1 MKLKQYEVVTQPQ
14 FLKEPLQ
21 DILKRYKTIKK
32 WAYILHDKDK
42 DATPHYD
49 IYLNFGDTG
58 VESSEVAKWFGLQES
73 QIEKVKG
80 RAQDMLLYLIH
91 GNDSQ
96 RHKYQYSP
104 DEVVANFDFKSELAK
119 AKILGNF
126 DKYSYAQQLKFIK
139 TLPKDEQVKAFKQ
152 LKDHWKLHCEYLTL
166 NPDRDIQVM
175 FVTGKAG
182 SGKTYYAKKF
192 LKQLNYDF
200 AISSA
205 SNDPFQDYQGQDG
218 MILDDV
224 RDTVFEFQDLL
235 KMLDN
240 NTASSFKSRFNN
252 KVFNGK
258 MIVITS
264 SIPLNY
270 WYKSQSSN
278 LPSWYKEVRTSGK
291 EDFKQLTRRISCYV
305 VVTEDTVTVYNEL
318 DDDGKPCGRKTV
330 YENELKK
337 LKQEKQKENKFD
349 FKAVFDSFCEKVEV
363 ERSTLFMTEVLEED
377 GLPF

>member
-1 MKLKQYEVVTQPQ
+1 MKLKQYEVVTQPE

-58 VESSEVAKWFGLQES
+58 VDSAEVAKWFGLQES
-73 QIEKVKG
+73 QVEKVKG

-126 DKYSYAQQLKFIK
+126 SKYSYAKQLSFIK
-139 TLPKDEQVKAFKQ
+139 TLPKDEQVRAYKQ
-152 LKDHWKLHCEYLTL
+152 LKEHWKLHCEYLTL
-166 NPDRDIQVM
+166 NPDRDMQVM
-175 FVTGKAG
+175 FITGKAG

-192 LKQLNYDF
+192 LKQLDYDF
-200 AISSA
+200 AISSS
-205 SNDPFQDYQGQDG
+205 SNDPYQDYQGQDAI
-218 MILDDV
+218 ILDDV

-240 NTASSFKSRFNN
+240 NTSSSVKSRFAN

-258 MIVITS
+258 MIVLTS
-264 SIPLNY
+264 SIPLQY
-270 WYKSQSSN
+270 WYKSMNSSM
-278 LPSWYKEVRTSGK
+278 PAWYKAVRMSGN
-291 EDFKQLTRRISCYV
+291 EDFNQLCRRISCYV
-305 VVTEDTVTVYNEL
+305 VVSDDTVSVYNSINE
-318 DDDGKPCGRKTV
+318 DGKPCGSCAV
-330 YENELKK
+330 YENEVKK
-337 LKQEKQKENKFD
+337 LKKEKKEKFD
-349 FKAVFDSFCEKVEV
+349 FKSVFDSFCEKVEV
-363 ERSTLFMTEVLEED
+363 PVQQKLELIED
-377 GLPF
+377 TKGLPF

>member
-1 MKLKQYEVVTQPQ
+1 MKLKQYEVVTQPK

-58 VESSEVAKWFGLQES
+58 VESKEVAKWFGLQES
-73 QIEKVKG
+73 QVEKVKG

-96 RHKYQYSP
+96 KHKYQYSP

-139 TLPKDEQVKAFKQ
+139 TLPKDEQVRAYKQ

-192 LKQLNYDF
+192 LEKLDYDF
-200 AISSA
+200 AVSSS
-205 SNDPFQDYQGQDG
+205 SNDPFQDYQGQDAI
-218 MILDDV
+218 ILDDV

-240 NTASSFKSRFNN
+240 NTASSFKSRFAN

-258 MIVITS
+258 MMVLTS
-264 SIPLNY
+264 SVPLQY
-270 WYKSQSSN
+270 WYKSASSN
-278 LPSWYKEVRTSGK
+278 MPSWYKEVRTSGK
-291 EDFKQLTRRISCYV
+291 EDFNQLCRRISCYV
-305 VVTEDTVTVYNEL
+305 VVTEETVTVYNEL
-318 DDDGKPCGRKTV
+318 DENGKPCGRSSV

-337 LKQEKQKENKFD
+337 LKQNKQKQKFD
-349 FKAVFDSFCEKVEV
+349 FKSVFDSFCEKAEV
-363 ERSTLFMTEVLEED
+363 ERQQLTLTPIDED
-377 GLPF
+377 LPF

>member
-49 IYLNFGDTG
+49 IYINFGDTG

-119 AKILGNF
+119 AQILGNF

-175 FVTGKAG
+175 FITGKAG

-192 LKQLNYDF
+192 LKKLNYDF

-218 MILDDV
+218 IILDDV

-264 SIPLNY
+264 SIPLQY
-270 WYKSQSSN
+270 WYKSLSSSM
-278 LPSWYKEVRTSGK
+278 PTWYKEVRTSGK

-305 VVTEDTVTVYNEL
+305 VVTEDTVTVYTEL
-318 DDDGKPCGRKTV
+318 DEDGKPCGKSVV
-330 YENELKK
+330 YENEVKK
-337 LKQEKQKENKFD
+337 LKDKRKEEQKFD
-349 FKAVFDSFCEKVEV
+349 FHSVFDSFCDKIETPKQ
-363 ERSTLFMTEVLEED
+363 TCFLTETDED
-377 GLPF
+377 LPI

>member
-1 MKLKQYEVVTQPQ
+1 M
-14 FLKEPLQ
+14 
-21 DILKRYKTIKK
+21 
-32 WAYILHDKDK
+32 
-42 DATPHYD
+42 
-49 IYLNFGDTG
+49 
-58 VESSEVAKWFGLQES
+58 
-73 QIEKVKG
+73 
-80 RAQDMLLYLIH
+80 
-91 GNDSQ
+91 
-96 RHKYQYSP
+96 
-104 DEVVANFDFKSELAK
+104 
-119 AKILGNF
+119 GNF

-175 FVTGKAG
+175 FITGKAG

-218 MILDDV
+218 IILDDV

-264 SIPLNY
+264 SVPLNY
-270 WYKSQSSN
+270 WYKSASSN
-278 LPSWYKEVRTSGK
+278 MPSWYKEVRTSGK
-291 EDFKQLTRRISCYV
+291 EDFEQLTRRISCYV
-305 VVTEDTVTVYNEL
+305 TVTEDKVTVYTEL
-318 DDDGKPCGRKTV
+318 DEDGKPCGKSV
-330 YENELKK
+330 IYENEVKK
-337 LKQEKQKENKFD
+337 LKQQKQEEKKFD
-349 FKAVFDSFCEKVEV
+349 FTAVFDSFCDKVEPEV
-363 ERSTLFMTEVLEED
+363 ITGGQITMTEVLDD
-377 GLPF
+377 GELPF

>member
-49 IYLNFGDTG
+49 IYINFGDTG

-119 AKILGNF
+119 AQILGNF

-175 FVTGKAG
+175 FITGKAG

-192 LKQLNYDF
+192 LKKLNYDF

-218 MILDDV
+218 IILDDV

-235 KMLDN
+235 KMLD
-240 NTASSFKSRFNN
+240 
-252 KVFNGK
+252 
-258 MIVITS
+258 
-264 SIPLNY
+264 
-270 WYKSQSSN
+270 
-278 LPSWYKEVRTSGK
+278 
-291 EDFKQLTRRISCYV
+291 
-305 VVTEDTVTVYNEL
+305 
-318 DDDGKPCGRKTV
+318 
-330 YENELKK
+330 
-337 LKQEKQKENKFD
+337 
-349 FKAVFDSFCEKVEV
+349 
-363 ERSTLFMTEVLEED
+363 TLHLQ
-377 GLPF
+377 GI

>member
-1 MKLKQYEVVTQPQ
+1 MKLKQYEVVTQPE

-42 DATPHYD
+42 DASPHYD

-73 QIEKVKG
+73 QVEKVKG

-126 DKYSYAQQLKFIK
+126 DKYSYAQQLRFIK
-139 TLPKDEQVKAFKQ
+139 TLPKDEQIKAYKQ

-175 FVTGKAG
+175 FITGKAG

-192 LKQLNYDF
+192 LEKLDYDF
-200 AISSA
+200 AVSSA
-205 SNDPFQDYQGQDG
+205 SNDPFQDYQGQDAI
-218 MILDDV
+218 ILDDV

-258 MIVITS
+258 MIVLTS
-264 SIPLNY
+264 SVPLHY
-270 WYKSQSSN
+270 WYKSANSN
-278 LPSWYKEVRTSGK
+278 MPSWYREVRTSGK
-291 EDFKQLTRRISCYV
+291 EDFTQLCRRISCYV
-305 VVTEDTVTVYNEL
+305 TVTEDTVTVYNEL
-318 DDDGKPCGRKTV
+318 DEQGKPCGRCAV
-330 YENELKK
+330 YENEVKT
-337 LKQEKQKENKFD
+337 LKQQKKQKFD
-349 FKAVFDSFCEKVEV
+349 FKSVFDSFCEKAEV
-363 ERSTLFMTEVLEED
+363 EKQELTLVETDED
-377 GLPF
+377 LPF

>member
-1 MKLKQYEVVTQPQ
+1 MKLKQYEVVTQPE

-73 QIEKVKG
+73 QVEKVKG

-139 TLPKDEQVKAFKQ
+139 TLPKDEQVRAYKQ

-192 LKQLNYDF
+192 LEKLDYDF
-200 AISSA
+200 AVSSS
-205 SNDPFQDYQGQDG
+205 SNDPFQDYQGQNAI
-218 MILDDV
+218 ILDDV

-240 NTASSFKSRFNN
+240 NTSSSIKSRFAN

-264 SIPLNY
+264 SIPLHY
-270 WYKSQSSN
+270 WYKSASSSM
-278 LPSWYKEVRTSGK
+278 PTWYKQVRTSGK
-291 EDFKQLTRRISCYV
+291 EDFTQLCRRISCYV
-305 VVTEDTVTVYNEL
+305 VVTEETVTVYNEL
-318 DDDGKPCGRKTV
+318 DENGKPCGRSSV

-337 LKQEKQKENKFD
+337 LKQNKQKQKFD
-349 FKAVFDSFCEKVEV
+349 FKSVFDSFCEKAEV
-363 ERSTLFMTEVLEED
+363 EKQQLTLTPTDED
-377 GLPF
+377 LPF

>member
-1 MKLKQYEVVTQPQ
+1 MKLKQYEVVTQPE

-58 VESSEVAKWFGLQES
+58 VESKEVAKWFGLQES
-73 QIEKVKG
+73 QVEKVKG

-96 RHKYQYSP
+96 KHKYQYSP

-126 DKYSYAQQLKFIK
+126 DKYSYAQQLRFIK
-139 TLPKDEQVKAFKQ
+139 TLPKDEQVRAYKQ

-192 LKQLNYDF
+192 LEKLDYDF
-200 AISSA
+200 AVSSS
-205 SNDPFQDYQGQDG
+205 SNDPFQDYQGQDAI
-218 MILDDV
+218 ILDDV

-240 NTASSFKSRFNN
+240 NTASSFKSRFAN

-258 MIVITS
+258 MIVLTS
-264 SIPLNY
+264 SVPLQY
-270 WYKSQSSN
+270 WYKSASSN
-278 LPSWYKEVRTSGK
+278 MPSWYKEVRTSGK
-291 EDFKQLTRRISCYV
+291 EDFNQLCRRISCYV
-305 VVTEDTVTVYNEL
+305 VVTEETVTVYNEL
-318 DDDGKPCGRKTV
+318 DENGKPCGRSSV

-337 LKQEKQKENKFD
+337 LKQNKQKQKFD
-349 FKAVFDSFCEKVEV
+349 FKSVFDSFCEKAEV
-363 ERSTLFMTEVLEED
+363 ERQQLTLTPIDED
-377 GLPF
+377 LPF

>member
-42 DATPHYD
+42 DASPHYD
-49 IYLNFGDTG
+49 IYINFGDTG

-119 AKILGNF
+119 AQILGNF

-166 NPDRDIQVM
+166 NPDRNIQVM
-175 FVTGKAG
+175 FITGKAG

-192 LKQLNYDF
+192 LKKLNYDF

-218 MILDDV
+218 IILDDV

-264 SIPLNY
+264 SIPLQY
-270 WYKSQSSN
+270 WYKSPSSSM
-278 LPSWYKEVRTSGK
+278 PTWYKEVRTSGK

-305 VVTEDTVTVYNEL
+305 AVTEDTVTVYNHL
-318 DDDGKPCGRKTV
+318 DDEGKPCGKSVV
-330 YENELKK
+330 YVNEVKK
-337 LKQEKQKENKFD
+337 LKEQKKQEERFD
-349 FKAVFDSFCEKVEV
+349 FESVFDSFCEKVENPKQT
-363 ERSTLFMTEVLEED
+363 SFLTETDE
-377 GLPF
+377 PFPF

>member
-49 IYLNFGDTG
+49 IYINFGDTG

-119 AKILGNF
+119 AQILGNF

-175 FVTGKAG
+175 FITGKAG

-192 LKQLNYDF
+192 LKKLNYDF

-218 MILDDV
+218 FILDDV

-258 MIVITS
+258 MIIITS
-264 SIPLNY
+264 SIPLQY
-270 WYKSQSSN
+270 WYKSLSSSM
-278 LPSWYKEVRTSGK
+278 PTWYKEVRTSGK

-318 DDDGKPCGRKTV
+318 DEDGKPCGKSVV
-330 YENELKK
+330 YENEVKK
-337 LKQEKQKENKFD
+337 LKNKRKEEQKFD
-349 FKAVFDSFCEKVEV
+349 FYSVFDSFCDKVE
-363 ERSTLFMTEVLEED
+363 TFKQTCFLTETDED
-377 GLPF
+377 LPI

>member
-1 MKLKQYEVVTQPQ
+1 MKLKQYEVVTQPE

-49 IYLNFGDTG
+49 IYLNFGETG
-58 VESSEVAKWFGLQES
+58 VDSKEVAKWFGLQES
-73 QIEKVKG
+73 QVEKVKG

-104 DEVVANFDFKSELAK
+104 DEVIANFDFKSELAK

-126 DKYSYAQQLKFIK
+126 AKYSYAKQLSFIK
-139 TLPKDEQVKAFKQ
+139 TLPKDEQVRAYKQ
-152 LKDHWKLHCEYLTL
+152 LKEHWKLHCEYLTL

-175 FVTGKAG
+175 FITGKAG

-192 LKQLNYDF
+192 LDKLGYDF
-200 AISSA
+200 AISSS
-205 SNDPFQDYQGQDG
+205 SNDPFQDYQGQDAI
-218 MILDDV
+218 ILDDV

-240 NTASSFKSRFNN
+240 NTSSSVKSRFAN

-264 SIPLNY
+264 SIPLQY
-270 WYKSQSSN
+270 WYKSMNSSM
-278 LPSWYKEVRTSGK
+278 PAWYKAVRTSGN
-291 EDFKQLTRRISCYV
+291 EDFNQLCRRISCYV
-305 VVTEDTVTVYNEL
+305 IVSDDTVSVYNGLNE
-318 DDDGKPCGRKTV
+318 DGKPCGSCAV
-330 YENELKK
+330 YENEVKK
-337 LKQEKQKENKFD
+337 LKREKKQKFD
-349 FKAVFDSFCEKVEV
+349 FKSVFDSFCEKVEV
-363 ERSTLFMTEVLEED
+363 PVQQKLELIED
-377 GLPF
+377 TKGLPF

>member
-1 MKLKQYEVVTQPQ
+1 MKLKQYEVVTQPH

-49 IYLNFGDTG
+49 IYINFGDTG

-119 AKILGNF
+119 AQILGNF

-175 FVTGKAG
+175 FITGKAG

-192 LKQLNYDF
+192 LKKLNYDF

-218 MILDDV
+218 IILDDV

-264 SIPLNY
+264 SIPLQY
-270 WYKSQSSN
+270 WYKSLSSSM
-278 LPSWYKEVRTSGK
+278 PTWYKEVRTSGK

-305 VVTEDTVTVYNEL
+305 VVTEDTVTVYTEL
-318 DDDGKPCGRKTV
+318 DEDGKPCGKSVV
-330 YENELKK
+330 YENEVKK
-337 LKQEKQKENKFD
+337 LKDKRKEEQKFD
-349 FKAVFDSFCEKVEV
+349 FHSVFDSFCDKIETPKQ
-363 ERSTLFMTEVLEED
+363 TCFLTETDED
-377 GLPF
+377 LPI

>member
-49 IYLNFGDTG
+49 IYINFGDTG

-119 AKILGNF
+119 AQILGNF

-175 FVTGKAG
+175 FITGKAG

-192 LKQLNYDF
+192 LKKLNYDF

-218 MILDDV
+218 IILDDV

-264 SIPLNY
+264 SIPLQY
-270 WYKSQSSN
+270 WYKSLSSSM
-278 LPSWYKEVRTSGK
+278 PTWYKEVRTSGK

-305 VVTEDTVTVYNEL
+305 VVTEDTVTVYTEL
-318 DDDGKPCGRKTV
+318 DEDGKPCGKSVV
-330 YENELKK
+330 YENEVKK
-337 LKQEKQKENKFD
+337 LKNKRKEEQKFD
-349 FKAVFDSFCEKVEV
+349 FHSVFDSFCDKIETPKQ
-363 ERSTLFMTEVLEED
+363 TCFLTETDED
-377 GLPF
+377 LPI

>member
-1 MKLKQYEVVTQPQ
+1 MKLKQYEVVTQPE

-58 VESSEVAKWFGLQES
+58 VDSKEVAKWFGLQES
-73 QIEKVKG
+73 QVEKVKG

-126 DKYSYAQQLKFIK
+126 EKYSYAKQLLFVK
-139 TLPKDEQVKAFKQ
+139 TLPKDEQVRAYKQ
-152 LKDHWKLHCEYLTL
+152 LKDHWKLYCEYLTL

-192 LKQLNYDF
+192 LKKLDYDF
-200 AISSA
+200 AISSS
-205 SNDPFQDYQGQDG
+205 SNDPYQDYQGQDAI
-218 MILDDV
+218 ILDDI

-240 NTASSFKSRFNN
+240 NTASSVKSRFAN

-264 SIPLNY
+264 SIPLQY
-270 WYKSQSSN
+270 WYKSQSSSM
-278 LPSWYKEVRTSGK
+278 PAWYKAVRTSGK

-305 VVTEDTVTVYNEL
+305 MVTDDTVTVYNAL
-318 DDDGKPCGRKTV
+318 DEEGKPCGKSTV
-330 YENELKK
+330 YVNEVKK
-337 LKQEKQKENKFD
+337 LKDEKKQKFD
-349 FKAVFDSFCEKVEV
+349 FNSVFDSFCEKVEV
-363 ERSTLFMTEVLEED
+363 PYQQKLELIED
-377 GLPF
+377 TKGLPF

>member
-1 MKLKQYEVVTQPQ
+1 MKLKQMEVVTQPQ

-49 IYLNFGDTG
+49 IYINFGDTG
-58 VESSEVAKWFGLQES
+58 VDTSLVAKWFGLQES

-96 RHKYQYSP
+96 KHKYQYSP

-139 TLPKDEQVKAFKQ
+139 TLPKDEQVRAYKQ

-192 LKQLNYDF
+192 LEKLDYDF
-200 AISSA
+200 AVSSS
-205 SNDPFQDYQGQDG
+205 SNDPFQDYQGQNAI
-218 MILDDV
+218 ILDDV

-240 NTASSFKSRFNN
+240 NTSSSIKSRFAN

-264 SIPLNY
+264 SIPLHY
-270 WYKSQSSN
+270 WYKSASSSM
-278 LPSWYKEVRTSGK
+278 PTWYKQVRTSGK
-291 EDFKQLTRRISCYV
+291 EDFTQLCRRISCYV
-305 VVTEDTVTVYNEL
+305 VVTEETVTVYNEL
-318 DDDGKPCGRKTV
+318 DENGKPCGRSSV

-337 LKQEKQKENKFD
+337 LKQNKQKQKFD
-349 FKAVFDSFCEKVEV
+349 FKSVFDSFCEKAEV
-363 ERSTLFMTEVLEED
+363 EKQQLTLTPTDEVL
-377 GLPF
+377 PF

>member
-1 MKLKQYEVVTQPQ
+1 MKLKQYEIVTQPE

-42 DATPHYD
+42 DASPHYD
-49 IYLNFGDTG
+49 IYVNFDNTG
-58 VESSEVAKWFGLQES
+58 VDSAEVAKWFGLQES
-73 QIEKVKG
+73 QVEKVKG

-96 RHKYQYSP
+96 RHKHQYSP

-126 DKYSYAQQLKFIK
+126 EQYSYAQQLKFVK
-139 TLPKDEQVKAFKQ
+139 TLPKDEQVRAYKQ
-152 LKDHWKLHCEYLTL
+152 LKDHWKLHCEFLTL
-166 NPDRDIQVM
+166 NTDRKIDVM
-175 FVTGKAG
+175 FVTGPSG
-182 SGKTYYAKKF
+182 TGKTYYAKKF
-192 LKQLNYDF
+192 LEKLNYDF

-205 SNDPFQDYQGQDG
+205 SNDPFQDYAGQDAI
-218 MILDDV
+218 ILDDI

-258 MIVITS
+258 MIVLTS
-264 SIPLNY
+264 SIPLQY
-270 WYKSQSSN
+270 WYKSVKSSM
-278 LPSWYKEVRTSGK
+278 PSWYKDVRSGGN
-291 EDFKQLTRRISCYV
+291 EDFIQLCRRISCYV
-305 VVTEDTVTVYNEL
+305 AVSEDTVAVYNEI
-318 DDDGKPCGRKTV
+318 DEFGRPTGRRSV
-330 YENELKK
+330 YENEIKTLK
-337 LKQEKQKENKFD
+337 LKSQNDKFD
-349 FKAVFDSFCEKVEV
+349 FKSVFDSFCEPFKAPPK
-363 ERSTLFMTEVLEED
+363 SLIPLED
-377 GLPF
+377 KDKDLPF

>member
-42 DATPHYD
+42 DSTPHYD
-49 IYLNFGDTG
+49 IYINFGDTG

-119 AKILGNF
+119 AQIIGNF
-126 DKYSYAQQLKFIK
+126 GKYSYAQQLKFIK

-152 LKDHWKLHCEYLTL
+152 LKDHWKLHCEYLML

-175 FVTGKAG
+175 FITGKSGA
-182 SGKTYYAKKF
+182 GKTYYAKKF
-192 LKQLNYDF
+192 LKKLNYDF

-205 SNDPFQDYQGQDG
+205 SNDPFQDYLGQDG
-218 MILDDV
+218 IILDDV

-264 SIPLNY
+264 SIPLQY
-270 WYKSQSSN
+270 WYKSLSSSM
-278 LPSWYKEVRTSGK
+278 PTWYKEVRTSGK

-305 VVTEDTVTVYNEL
+305 VVTEETVTVYTEL
-318 DDDGKPCGRKTV
+318 DEDGKPCGKSVV
-330 YENELKK
+330 YENEVKK
-337 LKQEKQKENKFD
+337 LKDKRKEEQKFD
-349 FKAVFDSFCEKVEV
+349 FHSVFDSFCDKLK
-363 ERSTLFMTEVLEED
+363 TPKQTCFLTEIDED
-377 GLPF
+377 LPI

>member
-1 MKLKQYEVVTQPQ
+1 MKLKQYEVVTQPE

-49 IYLNFGDTG
+49 IYLNFGETG
-58 VESSEVAKWFGLQES
+58 VDSKEVAKWFGLQES

-104 DEVVANFDFKSELAK
+104 DEVIANFDFKSELAK

-126 DKYSYAQQLKFIK
+126 DKYSYVKQLSFIK
-139 TLPKDEQVKAFKQ
+139 TLPKDEQVRAYK
-152 LKDHWKLHCEYLTL
+152 LLRDHWKLHCEFLAS

-192 LKQLNYDF
+192 LDKLGYDF
-200 AISSA
+200 AISSS
-205 SNDPFQDYQGQDG
+205 SNDPFQDYLGQDAI
-218 MILDDV
+218 ILDDV

-240 NTASSFKSRFNN
+240 NTSSSVKSRFAN

-264 SIPLNY
+264 SIPLQY
-270 WYKSQSSN
+270 WYKSMNSSM
-278 LPSWYKEVRTSGK
+278 PAWYKAVRTSGN
-291 EDFKQLTRRISCYV
+291 EDFNQLCRRISCYV
-305 VVTEDTVTVYNEL
+305 VVSDDTVSVYNGLNE
-318 DDDGKPCGRKTV
+318 DGKPCGTPSV
-330 YENELKK
+330 YENEIKK
-337 LKQEKQKENKFD
+337 LKKDKKQKFD
-349 FKAVFDSFCEKVEV
+349 FKSVFDSFCEKVEV
-363 ERSTLFMTEVLEED
+363 PFQLKLELIED
-377 GLPF
+377 TKGLPF

>member
-1 MKLKQYEVVTQPQ
+1 MKLKQYEVVTQPE

-104 DEVVANFDFKSELAK
+104 DEVTANFDFKSELAK

-139 TLPKDEQVKAFKQ
+139 TLPKDEQVKAYKQ

-192 LKQLNYDF
+192 LEKLDYDF
-200 AISSA
+200 AVSSS
-205 SNDPFQDYQGQDG
+205 SNDPFQDYQGQAAI
-218 MILDDV
+218 ILDDV

-240 NTASSFKSRFNN
+240 NTASSFKSRFAN

-258 MIVITS
+258 MIVLTS
-264 SIPLNY
+264 SVPLHY
-270 WYKSQSSN
+270 WYKSASSN
-278 LPSWYKEVRTSGK
+278 MPAWYKEVRTSGK
-291 EDFKQLTRRISCYV
+291 EDFMQLCRRISCYV
-305 VVTEDTVTVYNEL
+305 QVTEETVTVYNEL
-318 DDDGKPCGRKTV
+318 DEQGKPCGRHTV
-330 YENELKK
+330 YENEVKK
-337 LKQEKQKENKFD
+337 LKQQKKEKFD
-349 FKAVFDSFCEKVEV
+349 FKSVFDSFCEKVEV
-363 ERSTLFMTEVLEED
+363 EREPLQLIPTEEN
-377 GLPF
+377 LPF

>member
-1 MKLKQYEVVTQPQ
+1 MKLKQYEVVTQPK

-58 VESSEVAKWFGLQES
+58 VESKEVAKWFGLQES
-73 QIEKVKG
+73 QVEKVKG

-96 RHKYQYSP
+96 KHKYQYSP

-139 TLPKDEQVKAFKQ
+139 TLPKDEQVRAYKQ

-192 LKQLNYDF
+192 LEKLDYDF
-200 AISSA
+200 AVSSS
-205 SNDPFQDYQGQDG
+205 SNDPFQDYQGQDAI
-218 MILDDV
+218 ILDDV

-240 NTASSFKSRFNN
+240 NTASSFKSRFAN

-258 MIVITS
+258 MIVLTS
-264 SIPLNY
+264 SVPLQY
-270 WYKSQSSN
+270 WYKSASSN
-278 LPSWYKEVRTSGK
+278 MPSWYKEVRTSGK
-291 EDFKQLTRRISCYV
+291 EDFNQLCRRISCYV
-305 VVTEDTVTVYNEL
+305 VVTEETVTVYNEL
-318 DDDGKPCGRKTV
+318 DENGKPCGRSSV

-337 LKQEKQKENKFD
+337 LKQNKQKQKFD
-349 FKAVFDSFCEKVEV
+349 FKSVFDSFCEKAEV
-363 ERSTLFMTEVLEED
+363 ERQQLTLTPIDED
-377 GLPF
+377 LPF